1 MYMSVFLHDA
11 EKKGMAEGLES
22 GRKQGLEQG
31 MKQGKAEAER
41 IAIKKML
48 KKLSIEEIIELGY
61 DRDFVL
67 KIAKES

>member
-1 MYMSVFLHDA
+1 
-11 EKKGMAEGLES
+11 
-22 GRKQGLEQG
+22 